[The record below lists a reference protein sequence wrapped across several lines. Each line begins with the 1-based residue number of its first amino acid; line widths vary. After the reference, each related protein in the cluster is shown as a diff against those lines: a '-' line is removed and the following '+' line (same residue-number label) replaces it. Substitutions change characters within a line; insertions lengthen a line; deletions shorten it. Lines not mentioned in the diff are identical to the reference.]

1 MGAGWGT
8 LPVEY
13 YFASTAHTYPRK
25 NDFQMPYYNA
35 TGDYELQ
42 AFISEYMIDSGLYV
56 LSKEGLLNF
65 QDDTL
70 TDTEFWALLLPII
83 KEKFGAKNPCQLNI
97 VMTDPEPRVQ
107 LLDEEMKIKLSF
119 TNDLKCSN
127 TTISPKF
134 EQVATFSHTVT
145 LDIDVSTFLTY
156 FSLTFRTI

>member
-1 MGAGWGT
+1 
-8 LPVEY
+8 
-13 YFASTAHTYPRK
+13 
-25 NDFQMPYYNA
+25 
-35 TGDYELQ
+35 
-42 AFISEYMIDSGLYV
+42 
-56 LSKEGLLNF
+56 
-65 QDDTL
+65 L